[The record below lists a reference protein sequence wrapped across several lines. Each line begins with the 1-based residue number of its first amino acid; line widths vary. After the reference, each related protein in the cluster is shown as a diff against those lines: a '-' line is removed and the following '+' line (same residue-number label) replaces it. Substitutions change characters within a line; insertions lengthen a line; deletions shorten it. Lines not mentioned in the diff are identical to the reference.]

1 MRKIPAL
8 AILAAIAATFAAPA
22 EAQPTRTWVSAMGTD
37 AGTCPRG
44 APCKTFA
51 FAHSVVAAGGEISV
65 LDPGGY
71 GTVIINKSV
80 SIVSDGG
87 SGEAGVATFF
97 GNGITINAGPSDV
110 VILRGLVIDGL
121 NSATG
126 GVQFTT
132 GAALHIQNSL
142 IKNVR
147 GASGV
152 GINFTPS
159 GAADLMVTDTTVI
172 NNNAVNGIGIQVNP
186 TGAGLVRAT
195 FNRVTV
201 EQNNTG
207 IKIDGSSSTGTIRTT
222 LRDSVV
228 STNSGS
234 GVWTRS
240 TGSAAVTTFI
250 ANSSINQ
257 NALVGVT
264 ADGANAKVA
273 VMASTIMGNMIGI
286 SAPSGGQLYTYK
298 NNALNFKFSRDGA
311 FAPANVLPL
320 N

>member
-8 AILAAIAATFAAPA
+8 AILAVIAATFAAPA
-22 EAQPTRTWVSAMGTD
+22 EAQPTRTWVAAMGTD

-132 GAALHIQNSL
+132 GGALHIQNSL

-172 NNNAVNGIGIQVNP
+172 NNNAGERHRHSDQSDRRGS
-186 TGAGLVRAT
+186 GAGDLQPRDRRAEQHRDQDRRLVEHGHDPYNPARQC
-195 FNRVTV
+195 RVH
-201 EQNNTG
+201 EQR
-207 IKIDGSSSTGTIRTT
+207 KRRVDPLDGQRRGDDLHR
-222 LRDSVV
+222 
-228 STNSGS
+228 
-234 GVWTRS
+234 
-240 TGSAAVTTFI
+240 
-250 ANSSINQ
+250 Q
-257 NALVGVT
+257 LVGQRR
-264 ADGANAKVA
+264 
-273 VMASTIMGNMIGI
+273 MRS
-286 SAPSGGQLYTYK
+286 SA
-298 NNALNFKFSRDGA
+298 
-311 FAPANVLPL
+311 
-320 N
+320 

>member
-8 AILAAIAATFAAPA
+8 AILAVIAATFAAPA
-22 EAQPTRTWVSAMGTD
+22 QAQPTRVWVAGMGNDT
-37 AGTCPRG
+37 GTCPRQ
-44 APCKTFA
+44 APCKTFT
-51 FAHSVVAAGGEISV
+51 FAHGVVAAGGEITV
-65 LDPGGY
+65 LDPSGY
-71 GTVIINKSV
+71 GTVNITKSV
-80 SIVSDGG
+80 SIVSDNG
-87 SGEAGVATFF
+87 SGEASVATFS
-97 GNGITINAGPSDV
+97 GDGISINAGPSDV

-121 NSATG
+121 NNATG
-126 GVQFTT
+126 GIHFVT
-132 GAALHIQNSL
+132 GGTLHIQNSL

-147 GASGV
+147 GSSGV

-172 NNNAVNGIGIQVNP
+172 NNNAFNGIGIQIAP
-186 TGAGLVRAT
+186 TGSGLVRAT

-207 IKIDGSSSTGTIRTT
+207 LKIDGSSSTGTIRTT
-222 LRDSVV
+222 VRDSSV

-234 GVWTRS
+234 GVWARS
-240 TGSAAVTTFI
+240 PGSAALTTLI
-250 ANSSINQ
+250 VNSSVNQ

-286 SAPSGGQLYTYK
+286 SGPSGGQLYTYK
-298 NNALNFKFSRDGA
+298 NNALNFNFSSDGG
-311 FAPANVLPL
+311 FAPGNVLPL